1 MKATDLFITASEVA
15 DLLGVSSV
23 TAYRII
29 KTMNEELSS
38 KGYLT
43 IRGKVSRT
51 YFLEKIYGGG
61 ALHGSAENRDS

>member
-29 KTMNEELSS
+29 KSMNEDLAG

-43 IRGKVSRT
+43 IRGKVSRA
-51 YFLEKIYGGG
+51 YFMEKIYGGSSNG
-61 ALHGSAENRDS
+61 QSIAES

>member
-29 KTMNEELSS
+29 KAMNEELSN

-43 IRGKVSRT
+43 IRGKVSRR
-51 YFLEKIYGGG
+51 YFMEKIYGGDDG
-61 ALHGSAENRDS
+61 QTIAES

>member
-29 KTMNEELSS
+29 KSMNEDLAN

-43 IRGKVSRT
+43 IRGKVSRA
-51 YFLEKIYGGG
+51 YFMEKIYCSGGG
-61 ALHGSAENRDS
+61 GVNEDSP